1 MGKWFA
7 LERGIRNLYQVQEVK
22 HDYRRE
28 LFFGWLDCGA
38 VVRNCDGLVKEVT
51 PGSVALEKIQGGVY
65 GVVARGYGVVDCWS
79 CCLGYCL
86 CGDMYVRINSEGGER
101 RPL

>member
-22 HDYRRE
+22 HDCRRE

-38 VVRNCDGLVKEVT
+38 FVRNRDGLVKEVT
-51 PGSVALEKIQGGVY
+51 PGSVALEKIQGGVM
-65 GVVARGYGVVDCWS
+65 GWWIVGAFAWVLVVIGI
-79 CCLGYCL
+79 CLF
-86 CGDMYVRINSEGGER
+86 VSINKSEDD
-101 RPL
+101 